1 MKKLL
6 LTTLTVFAFSAQAA
20 ELLGSCHNWNS
31 GSSGAGAAAI
41 AAATAENKKAKKADV
56 EWRDT
61 GKMIKAAGK
70 ALDPSTC
77 DAKAVSLANAAKK
90 QAADAQQQGRDQANA
105 GPHNH
110 F

>member
-6 LTTLTVFAFSAQAA
+6 LTTLTVFAFSAQA
-20 ELLGSCHNWNS
+20 EFLGSCHNWNS

-41 AAATAENKKAKKADV
+41 AAATAENKKAKKADF

-61 GKMIKAAGK
+61 GKMIKAAGE

-77 DAKAVSLANAAKK
+77 DAKAVSLANAARD
-90 QAADAQQQGRDQANA
+90 QALDAQQQAKDQANA
-105 GPHNH
+105 GPSNH

>member
-6 LTTLTVFAFSAQAA
+6 LTTLTVFAISSANAA
-20 ELLGSCHNWNS
+20 DFLGSDHNWNN
-31 GSSGAGAAAI
+31 GSVDVCKAAVAAAG
-41 AAATAENKKAKKADV
+41 AENKKAKKMDV

-61 GKMIKAAGK
+61 GKMMKAATK
-70 ALDPSTC
+70 AGG
-77 DAKAVSLANAAKK
+77 AKCVALANAAKK
-90 QAADAQQQGRDQANA
+90 QATDAQQQGRDQANA

>member
-6 LTTLTVFAFSAQAA
+6 LTTLTVFAISSVNAGEFMS
-20 ELLGSCHNWNS
+20 SSDNWNNGNNACAS
-31 GSSGAGAAAI
+31 ATS
-41 AAATAENKKAKKADV
+41 AATAENKKAKKMDV

-61 GKMIKAAGK
+61 GKMIKSATKVGG
-70 ALDPSTC
+70 
-77 DAKAVSLANAAKK
+77 AKCVALANAAKK
-90 QAADAQQQGRDQANA
+90 QAADAQQQGKDQADA